1 MIFFGSKERA
11 RARSR
16 DQGFKGGVVVHTG
29 GKATGNLKKI
39 NFAARGQ
46 IERKFEVLI
55 PEK

>member
-16 DQGFKGGVVVHTG
+16 DQGFKVVFLHQWSKVYE
-29 GKATGNLKKI
+29 
-39 NFAARGQ
+39 RGQ
-46 IERKFEVLI
+46 IEKKKFEVLI